1 MGALPGRNAVNM
13 EIRTLSEAS
22 SEENPDCA
30 GQERVVI
37 TGVHPHS
44 DDMQDIPEC
53 IPHHKQDYQ
62 GNHAILEKPDCINA
76 LLIRTGPLIN
86 GTDGLRIVQI

>member
-1 MGALPGRNAVNM
+1 M
-13 EIRTLSEAS
+13 EIRTLSGAS
-22 SEENPDCA
+22 PEQIPDWA
-30 GQERVVI
+30 GQERVVN
-37 TGVHPHS
+37 TGFHPHS

-53 IPHHKQDYQ
+53 IPHNKQDYQ

-86 GTDGLRIVQI
+86 GTDGLRIVHL